1 MSKFT
6 DLLIIGGGA
15 AGLVSAITAKR
26 ENPTLSVT
34 VIEGLDR
41 VGKKLITTGNGR
53 CNISN
58 VDESLSRFHG
68 ENTEFATFSLESFG
82 GDYLA
87 KFFSSIGIEFIEEN
101 GKLYPSS
108 LQASS
113 VVDCLRFECERLGV
127 KTLCKAKVTSINKG
141 KEFIVSGDGF
151 EFNSKSLIVATGLFS
166 GGDKLG
172 SNGSAFRIMK
182 DLGHKGISCSPAIV
196 QVKTETDFVK
206 QLKGI
211 KIEANAKL
219 YKKNTFIREDFG
231 EVLFCDYGLSGPAVM
246 QISRDAFRSEG
257 EYYICLDLFHK
268 NSKTELVEMLKTR
281 ARTLSHRSLEDFF
294 TGLLNKRLG
303 QVILK
308 YCGFALSQMAYEL
321 NDKDLVN
328 IAEALKSFK
337 FKVLG
342 HTGFNNSQVT
352 AGGLS
357 TLDFESKT
365 MMSKIVP
372 GLFAAGEILDIDGD
386 CGGFNLK
393 WAWCS
398 GILAAKSAVEYI
410 G

>member
-1 MSKFT
+1 MSNFS

-26 ENPTLSVT
+26 ENGSLSVT

-58 VDESLSRFHG
+58 IDESLSRFHS
-68 ENTEFATFSLESFG
+68 ENPEFALPALEGFG
-82 GDYLA
+82 KDYLK

-101 GKLYPSS
+101 GKLYPAS

-113 VVDCLRFECERLGV
+113 VVDCLRFECERLGIDIICNSKV
-127 KTLCKAKVTSINKG
+127 KSIKKG
-141 KEFIVSGDGF
+141 KEFTVSGEGF
-151 EFNSKSLIVATGLFS
+151 EFRSKALIVATGLFS

-172 SNGSAFRIMK
+172 CDGSVFRIMK
-182 DLGHKGISCSPAIV
+182 DLGHKGVSCSPAIV
-196 QVKTETDFVK
+196 QVKTETDFVR

-211 KIEANAKL
+211 KVDAKASL
-219 YKKNTFIREDFG
+219 YSKNKFIREYFD
-231 EVLFCDYGLSGPAVM
+231 EVLFCDYGLSGPAIM
-246 QISRDAFRSEG
+246 QISRDAFRCDG
-257 EYYICLDLFHK
+257 EYYICLDLF
-268 NSKTELVEMLKTR
+268 SKSSKSELLESLKQR
-281 ARTLSHRSLEDFF
+281 AKTLSHRSLEDFF

-303 QVILK
+303 QVVLK
-308 YCGFALSQMAYEL
+308 YCGFSLSQLTSEL
-321 NDKDLVN
+321 SEKDLEK
-328 IAEALKSFK
+328 IADALKCFK

-342 HTGFNNSQVT
+342 HTGFVNSQVT

-357 TLDFESKT
+357 TSNFDSKT
-365 MMSKIVP
+365 MMSKVIS

-398 GILAAKSAVEYI
+398 GFLAAKKAVKYL

>member
-1 MSKFT
+1 MSHTK

-15 AGLVSAITAKR
+15 AGLVAAITAKR
-26 ENPTLSVT
+26 ENESLSVAI
-34 VIEGLDR
+34 IEGLDR

-58 VDESLSRFHG
+58 TDDSLSRFHG
-68 ENTEFATFSLESFG
+68 ENPQFADFALSCYG
-82 GDYLA
+82 KDYL
-87 KFFSSIGIEFIEEN
+87 KEFFSSIGIEFTEEN

-127 KTLCKAKVTSINKG
+127 ETVCSAKVTSIKKG
-141 KEFIVSGDGF
+141 KVFTVSGEGF
-151 EFNSKSLIVATGLFS
+151 EFCSKALIVATGLFS
-166 GGDKLG
+166 GGEKLG
-172 SNGSAFRIMK
+172 SDGSVFRIMK
-182 DLGHKGISCSPAIV
+182 ELGHKATPCSPAIV
-196 QVKTETDFVK
+196 QVKTETDFVR

-211 KIEANAKL
+211 KVDANARL

-231 EVLFCDYGLSGPAVM
+231 EVLFCDYGLSGPAIM

-257 EYYICLDLFHK
+257 EYYICLDLFPK
-268 NSKTELVEMLKTR
+268 NNKAELVELLKNR
-281 ARTLSHRSLEDFF
+281 VNTLSHRSLEDFF

-308 YCGFALSQMAYEL
+308 HCGFKLTQMAFEL
-321 NDKDLVN
+321 KDNDLEK
-328 IAEALKSFK
+328 IADTLKSFK
-337 FKVLG
+337 FKILG

-352 AGGLS
+352 AGGLL
-357 TLDFESKT
+357 TLEFDNKT
-365 MMSKIVP
+365 MMSKRIS

-410 G
+410 I

>member
-1 MSKFT
+1 MSNSK

-15 AGLVSAITAKR
+15 AGLVAAITAKR
-26 ENPTLSVT
+26 KNPNLSVAI
-34 VIEGLDR
+34 IEGLDR

-58 VDESLSRFHG
+58 VDDSPSHFHG
-68 ENTEFATFSLESFG
+68 ENREFAGFALENYG
-82 GDYLA
+82 KENLIE
-87 KFFSSIGIEFIEEN
+87 FFSSIGIEFAEEN
-101 GKLYPSS
+101 DKLYPASF
-108 LQASS
+108 QASS

-127 KTLCKAKVTSINKG
+127 ETICNAKVTGIKKG
-141 KEFIVSGDGF
+141 KVFTVLGEDF
-151 EFNSKSLIVATGLFS
+151 ELHSRVLIVATGLFS

-172 SNGSAFRIMK
+172 CDGGVFRIMK
-182 DLGHKGISCSPAIV
+182 GLGHRGVNCSPAIV
-196 QVKTETDFVK
+196 QVKTETDYVR

-211 KIEANAKL
+211 KIDAKAKL
-219 YKKNTFIREDFG
+219 YNKNTLIREDFG
-231 EVLFCDYGLSGPAVM
+231 EVLFCDYGLSGPAIM

-257 EYYICLDLFHK
+257 EYYICLDMFSK
-268 NSKTELVEMLKTR
+268 NSKTELLEFLKNR
-281 ARTLSHRSLEDFF
+281 VKTLPHRSLEDFF
-294 TGLLNKRLG
+294 TGYLNKRLG

-308 YCGFALSQMAYEL
+308 YCGFTLSQMAYEL
-321 NDKDLVN
+321 TDKDLVK

-357 TLDFESKT
+357 TIDFDSKT
-365 MMSKIVP
+365 MMSKLIS

-398 GILAAKSAVEYI
+398 GILAAESAVIYL

>member
-1 MSKFT
+1 MSNSK

-15 AGLVSAITAKR
+15 AGLISAITAKR
-26 ENPTLSVT
+26 ENESLSVAI
-34 VIEGLDR
+34 IEALDR

-58 VDESLSRFHG
+58 TDDSLSRFHG
-68 ENTEFATFSLESFG
+68 ENNSFALPALESFG
-82 GDYLA
+82 KDYL
-87 KFFSSIGIEFIEEN
+87 KSFFSSIGIEFTEEN
-101 GKLYPSS
+101 RKLYPSS

-127 KTLCKAKVTSINKG
+127 EIYLSSKVKSIKKG
-141 KEFIVSGDGF
+141 KDFTVSGEGF
-151 EFNSKSLIVATGLFS
+151 EFHSRALIVATGLFS

-172 SNGSAFRIMK
+172 CDGSAFRIMK
-182 DLGHKGISCSPAIV
+182 NLGHKGVGCSPAIV

-211 KIEANAKL
+211 KVDAKASL
-219 YKKNTFIREDFG
+219 YNKNTLIREDFG
-231 EVLFCDYGLSGPAVM
+231 EILFCDYGLSGPAIM
-246 QISRDAFRSEG
+246 QISRDAFRIDG
-257 EYYICLDLFHK
+257 EYYICLDLF
-268 NSKTELVEMLKTR
+268 SEKTKPELLENLKQR
-281 ARTLSHRSLEDFF
+281 AKTLGHRSLEDFF
-294 TGLLNKRLG
+294 TGFLNKRLG

-308 YCGFALSQMAYEL
+308 YCGFKLSQMTCEL
-321 NDKDLVN
+321 TDNDLEK
-328 IAEALKSFK
+328 ITSTLKCFK
-337 FKVLG
+337 FKILG
-342 HTGFNNSQVT
+342 HTGFVNSQVT

-357 TLDFESKT
+357 TLDFHSKT
-365 MMSKIVP
+365 MMSKVIS

-398 GILAAKSAVEYI
+398 GILAAKQAVEYL

>member
-1 MSKFT
+1 MSNFT

-15 AGLVSAITAKR
+15 AGLISAITAKR
-26 ENPTLSVT
+26 EKPCLSVT

-58 VDESLSRFHG
+58 TDESLSRFHG
-68 ENTEFATFSLESFG
+68 ENTEFAAFSLERFG
-82 GDYLA
+82 KDYLK
-87 KFFSSIGIEFIEEN
+87 KFFSSIGIEFTEEN

-127 KTLCKAKVTSINKG
+127 NVTCNAKVTKIK
-141 KEFIVSGDGF
+141 KTKDFTVLGDNF
-151 EFNSKSLIVATGLFS
+151 EFHSKALIVATGLFS

-172 SNGSAFRIMK
+172 SDGSVFRIMK
-182 DLGHKGISCSPAIV
+182 ELGHKAIPCSPAIV
-196 QVKTETDFVK
+196 QVKTETDFVR

-211 KIEANAKL
+211 KVDANARL

-231 EVLFCDYGLSGPAVM
+231 EVLFCDYGLSGPAIM

-257 EYYICLDLFHK
+257 EYYICLDLFPK
-268 NSKTELVEMLKTR
+268 NSKEELLELLKNR
-281 ARTLSHRSLEDFF
+281 ASALSHRSLEDFF

-303 QVILK
+303 QVVLK
-308 YCGFALSQMAYEL
+308 RCDFKLSQMTFEF
-321 NDKDLVN
+321 NNKDLEK
-328 IAEALKSFK
+328 IADTLKSFK
-337 FKVLG
+337 FKILG

-357 TLDFESKT
+357 TLEFDNKT
-365 MMSKIVP
+365 MMSKRIA
-372 GLFAAGEILDIDGD
+372 GLFAAGELLDIDGD

-410 G
+410 R

>member
-1 MSKFT
+1 MSNTK
-6 DLLIIGGGA
+6 DLLIVGGGA
-15 AGLVSAITAKR
+15 AGLVAAITAKR
-26 ENPTLSVT
+26 ENESLSVAI
-34 VIEGLDR
+34 IEGLDR

-58 VDESLSRFHG
+58 LDNSLSHFHG
-68 ENTEFATFSLESFG
+68 ENTEFADFALKTFG
-82 GDYLA
+82 KDYL
-87 KFFSSIGIEFIEEN
+87 KDFFSSIGIEFTQEN
-101 GKLYPSS
+101 GKLYPAS

-127 KTLCKAKVTSINKG
+127 EVLCKTKVKSINKG
-141 KEFIVSGDGF
+141 KVFSVTGDGF
-151 EFNSKSLIVATGLFS
+151 EIHSKALIVATGLFS

-172 SNGSAFRIMK
+172 SDGSVFRIMK
-182 DLGHKGISCSPAIV
+182 ALGHKGVNCSPAIV
-196 QVKTETDFVK
+196 QVKTETDYVK

-211 KIEANAKL
+211 KVDAKSGL
-219 YKKNTFIREDFG
+219 YKENTLIKEDFD
-231 EVLFCDYGLSGPAVM
+231 EVLFCDYGLSGPAIM
-246 QISRDAFRSEG
+246 QISRDAFRSDS
-257 EYYICLDLFHK
+257 EYYICLDLFSK
-268 NSKTELVEMLKTR
+268 NSKAELVELLKNR
-281 ARTLSHRSLEDFF
+281 VNTLSHRNLEDFF

-308 YCGFALSQMAYEL
+308 YCGFRLSQMAYEL
-321 NDKDLVN
+321 NENDIEN
-328 IAEALKSFK
+328 IVQALKCFK

-357 TLDFESKT
+357 TLEFDSKT
-365 MMSKIVP
+365 MMSKLIS

>member
-1 MSKFT
+1 MSNFT

-15 AGLVSAITAKR
+15 AGLISAITAKR
-26 ENPTLSVT
+26 ENPSLSVT
-34 VIEGLDR
+34 IVEGLDR

-58 VDESLSRFHG
+58 TDDSLSRFHG
-68 ENTEFATFSLESFG
+68 ENTEFAALSLDRFGKDYLES
-82 GDYLA
+82 
-87 KFFSSIGIEFIEEN
+87 FFSSIGIEFTEEN

-127 KTLCKAKVTSINKG
+127 KTICKAKVTSIKKG
-141 KEFIVSGDGF
+141 KDFSVAGEGF
-151 EFNSKSLIVATGLFS
+151 EIHSKALIVAAGLFS

-172 SNGSAFRIMK
+172 CDGSVFRIMK
-182 DLGHKGISCSPAIV
+182 DLGHKGVGCSPAIV
-196 QVKTETDFVK
+196 QVKTETDYVK

-211 KIEANAKL
+211 KTCAKASL
-219 YKKNTFIREDFG
+219 YNKNTLIREDFG
-231 EVLFCDYGLSGPAVM
+231 EVLFCDYGLSGPAIM
-246 QISRDAFRSEG
+246 QISRDAFRNQG
-257 EYYICLDLFHK
+257 EYCICLDLFSE
-268 NSKTELVEMLKTR
+268 NSKNELLDILKNR
-281 ARTLSHRSLEDFF
+281 VKNLSHRNLEDFF
-294 TGLLNKRLG
+294 TGFLNKRLG
-303 QVILK
+303 QVVLK
-308 YCGFALSQMAYEL
+308 YCGFKLTQMAYEL
-321 NDKDLVN
+321 SDKDLDN
-328 IAEALKSFK
+328 IANTLKSFK

-357 TLDFESKT
+357 TLDFDSKT
-365 MMSKIVP
+365 MMSKIIT

-398 GILAAKSAVEYI
+398 GILAAKEAVEYLN
-410 G
+410 